1 MYKVYSRHP
10 AHCCRLFGNC
20 PYRRSGRTRYNRP
33 SMRLKRSALIVSTLA
48 LATLT
53 MATGAIAAPEP
64 AGAWLTS
71 PATQDPTSESISDLR
86 QEIDR
91 LRLELAKKQAD
102 LEAAL
107 QRIKALEAGTADDSE
122 PATESK
128 PAPTPATATSPAK
141 SKAPTTPSKPLT
153 NLMPPAPMPAPIPA
167 DPTIG
172 PGGLMASMQAD
183 YLTAYPTVPD
193 ASDAKQLALHLR
205 GLPSWC
211 TKANREN
218 TKQFIWVGRVDQGTI
233 QTNGKNVSFMATFVN
248 SNRYFTVPITVD
260 QSVIARVRTR
270 NGIDPGDLA
279 FSGIVKPRVRVNSRR
294 PAPSAFETPYML
306 APYIEFFFSFNVKSI
321 VPAAGPSR

>member
-1 MYKVYSRHP
+1 
-10 AHCCRLFGNC
+10 
-20 PYRRSGRTRYNRP
+20 
-33 SMRLKRSALIVSTLA
+33 MRLTRSALIVSTLA
-48 LATLT
+48 LSTLT
-53 MATGAIAAPEP
+53 IATGANGAPAPAAVRF
-64 AGAWLTS
+64 TS
-71 PATQDPTSESISDLR
+71 AVTQDPTPESISDLR

-102 LEAAL
+102 LDAAL
-107 QRIKALEAGTADDSE
+107 QRIKALESGTAADPA
-122 PATESK
+122 PATEPTPAPAPAPA

-141 SKAPTTPSKPLT
+141 STAPTTPSKPLV

-183 YLTAYPTVPD
+183 YLSAYPTVPD
-193 ASDAKQLALHLR
+193 ANDTKQLNLHLR
-205 GLPSWC
+205 GLQNWC
-211 TKANREN
+211 TKANRDG
-218 TKQFIWVGRVDQGTI
+218 TKQYIWVGRVDQGTI

-260 QSVIARVRTR
+260 QSVIARIRTR

-279 FSGIVKPRVRVNSRR
+279 FSGIVQPRIRVNSRR

-306 APYIEFFFSFNVKSI
+306 APYVEFFFSFNVKSI

>member
-1 MYKVYSRHP
+1 
-10 AHCCRLFGNC
+10 
-20 PYRRSGRTRYNRP
+20 
-33 SMRLKRSALIVSTLA
+33 MRLTRSALIVSTLA
-48 LATLT
+48 LVTLT
-53 MATGAIAAPEP
+53 MATGANAAPEP

-71 PATQDPTSESISDLR
+71 PATQDPTSDSISDLR
-86 QEIDR
+86 QEVDR

-107 QRIKALEAGTADDSE
+107 QRIKALEAGTAADPA
-122 PATESK
+122 PATEST
-128 PAPTPATATSPAK
+128 PAPATATSPAK
-141 SKAPTTPSKPLT
+141 SKTPTTPAKPLT

-183 YLTAYPTVPD
+183 YLAAYPTVPN
-193 ASDAKQLALHLR
+193 ANNTKQLANHLR
-205 GLPSWC
+205 GLANWC
-211 TKANREN
+211 TKANRDD
-218 TKQFIWVGRVDQGTI
+218 TKQHIWVGRVDQGTI

-260 QSVIARVRTR
+260 QSVIARIRTR
-270 NGIDPGDLA
+270 NGMEPGDLA
-279 FSGIVKPRVRVNSRR
+279 FSGIVTPRVRVNSAR

-306 APYIEFFFSFNVKSI
+306 APYVEFFFSFNVKSI

>member
-1 MYKVYSRHP
+1 
-10 AHCCRLFGNC
+10 
-20 PYRRSGRTRYNRP
+20 
-33 SMRLKRSALIVSTLA
+33 MRLTRSALIVSTLA

-53 MATGAIAAPEP
+53 IATGANAAPEP
-64 AGAWLTS
+64 AGARITS
-71 PATQDPTSESISDLR
+71 AVRQDPTSESISDLR

-102 LEAAL
+102 LDAAL
-107 QRIKALEAGTADDSE
+107 QRIKALETGTTADPA
-122 PATESK
+122 PATEPT
-128 PAPTPATATSPAK
+128 PAPTPAPAPAPATATSPAK
-141 SKAPTTPSKPLT
+141 STAPAAPSKPLV

-193 ASDAKQLALHLR
+193 ANDSKQLALHLR
-205 GLPSWC
+205 GLQNWC
-211 TKANREN
+211 VKANREN

-260 QSVIARVRTR
+260 QSVIARVRNR

-279 FSGIVKPRVRVNSRR
+279 FSGIVQPRVRVNSRR

>member
-1 MYKVYSRHP
+1 
-10 AHCCRLFGNC
+10 
-20 PYRRSGRTRYNRP
+20 
-33 SMRLKRSALIVSTLA
+33 
-48 LATLT
+48 

-107 QRIKALEAGTADDSE
+107 QRIKALEAGTADDSA
-122 PATESK
+122 PATDSK
-128 PAPTPATATSPAK
+128 PAPAPATATSPAK

-260 QSVIARVRTR
+260 QSVVARVRTR

-279 FSGIVKPRVRVNSRR
+279 FSGIVTPRVRVNNRR